1 VNDRA
6 KYVDAWW
13 NVVNWD
19 DVASRFDKVRK

>member
-1 VNDRA
+1 NDRA

-19 DVASRFDKVRK
+19 DVATRFDKVRK